1 MSDSASALF
10 DLMVM
15 LVTSPHIILLFVLL
29 VVAAVID
36 CRTFRIPNWLTL
48 AGALAGLLSSTIN
61 TGRPLDG
68 FLWAL
73 AGMGVGLL
81 IMLPF
86 YALRVMGA
94 GDVKLIAAIGAFLGF
109 PAILYAVLFTF
120 VTGGI
125 AALAFAV
132 FGKLTRRM
140 ANNLG
145 AIAWS
150 VTLAAITGTSPAA
163 SIKQVESVGKL
174 PYAVSI
180 GIGTTAYIVAK
191 QLGFA

>member
-1 MSDSASALF
+1 MSDSAAALF